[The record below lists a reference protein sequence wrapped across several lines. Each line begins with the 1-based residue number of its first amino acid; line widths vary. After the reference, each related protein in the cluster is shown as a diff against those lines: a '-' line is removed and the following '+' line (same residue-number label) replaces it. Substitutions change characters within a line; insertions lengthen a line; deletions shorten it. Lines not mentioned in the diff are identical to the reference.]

1 MSCDNIKN
9 GLFSCKIVCENNLK
23 RASDCFSDTLEN
35 QIFPGEIPRTPL
47 TRGGPPPLVLSP
59 CFCFGFMSIANIT
72 KATFSGLRLLL
83 QIINGRKMKCT
94 IKLWCALAKACIFAV
109 LALIAQNRKS
119 CGFQGSSSRSHS
131 QSLSWFLT
139 EFPSKHCLF
148 LQLWVKLF
156 LYECWLIIFK

>member
-1 MSCDNIKN
+1 MSCGNIKN

-23 RASDCFSDTLEN
+23 RATDCFSDTLEN

-47 TRGGPPPLVLSP
+47 TRGGQPPLVLSP
-59 CFCFGFMSIANIT
+59 CFCFGFVSIANIT
-72 KATFSGLRLLL
+72 KASFPGLRLLL
-83 QIINGRKMKCT
+83 QIINGRKNEMHCIALVCT
-94 IKLWCALAKACIFAV
+94 CKACIFAV

-119 CGFQGSSSRSHS
+119 CGFQGSSSRDHS
-131 QSLSWFLT
+131 QSLSWFLP

-156 LYECWLIIFK
+156 LYGC